1 MHIKPHVSKIL
12 MFQFKNLQFLTIVM
26 SGLTLI
32 IFVFIVGTSYSQ
44 TILVYEDPTYPSL
57 LTSTF
62 TTLGYSVVRKN
73 VVTDTLTNAD
83 FVGIAL
89 FIDYVVETSTCPP
102 NWSSSIPAIQT
113 YMNSKKIVWVQ
124 FEHNGFHTCNAQKLS
139 LYNSYLT
146 VSVASSDTLSQNNPP
161 YLVAN
166 TVTSDVSCILTT
178 PNSIAGVSIATAA
191 YNHLQNV
198 PSLAAFALDGVN
210 DVISAVFGNTYTV
223 SAGYRLF
230 FYTDVNNNFDSSDI
244 NVFSNILRFLL
255 NGCGCNPA
263 TECNGYQCGTG
274 VCGGNCGTCAATHY
288 CDASHTCVCNTA
300 IECNGYQCGT
310 GACGGNCGTCAA
322 THYCDASHTCVCNT
336 AIECNGYQCGTG
348 TCGGNCGTCAAT
360 DYCDASHTCVCNTA
374 IQCNGYQCGTG
385 TCGGNCGT
393 CSATDYCDASHTCVC
408 NTAIECNGYQCGT
421 GVCGGNCGTCSAID
435 YCDASHT
442 CVCNT
447 AIECNGYQCGTG
459 ACGGSCGTCLQT
471 DYCDSGNLCQ
481 PLITQPKLNDHWI
494 MYKSACIKWDTSVNF
509 GNVAAI
515 SVEYGTGFAS
525 SLMLN
530 SAYYMPLGQ
539 YEWLPTNV
547 VVPSLARIKFEY
559 PSRIFYSE
567 TFYID
572 SITSTIQSVPSCY

>member
-1 MHIKPHVSKIL
+1 M
-12 MFQFKNLQFLTIVM
+12 
-26 SGLTLI
+26 
-32 IFVFIVGTSYSQ
+32 
-44 TILVYEDPTYPSL
+44 YEDPAYPSL
-57 LTSTF
+57 STSTF

-73 VVTDTLTNAD
+73 VITDTLTNAD

-89 FIDYVVETSTCPP
+89 FIDYVISTSTCPP
-102 NWSSSIPAIQT
+102 NWSSSNSAIQN
-113 YMNSKKIVWVQ
+113 YMTSKKIVWVQ
-124 FEHNGFHTCNAQKLS
+124 FENTAFHTCNTQKLS
-139 LYNSYLT
+139 LYNNYLT
-146 VSVASSDTLSQNNPP
+146 IPVASSDTLTAFNSP
-161 YLVAN
+161 YRVAN
-166 TVTSDVSCILTT
+166 TLSSDVSCILTT
-178 PNSIAGVSIATAA
+178 PNNIAGVSLITSA

-198 PSLAAFALDGVN
+198 PSLAAFALDSVN
-210 DVISAVFGNTYTV
+210 DVFGCVFGNSYTS

-230 FYTDVNNNFDSSDI
+230 YYTDVNNGFDSSEM
-244 NVFSNILRFLL
+244 NVFSNILRYLL

-274 VCGGNCGTCAATHY
+274 ACGGNCGTCAATHY
-288 CDASHTCVCNTA
+288 CDVSHTCVCNTA

-310 GACGGNCGTCAA
+310 GACGGNCGTCA
-322 THYCDASHTCVCNT
+322 
-336 AIECNGYQCGTG
+336 
-348 TCGGNCGTCAAT
+348 
-360 DYCDASHTCVCNTA
+360 
-374 IQCNGYQCGTG
+374 
-385 TCGGNCGT
+385 
-393 CSATDYCDASHTCVC
+393 ATDYCDASHTCVC

-494 MYKSACIKWDTSVNF
+494 MFKSACIKWDTSVNF

-530 SAYYMPLGQ
+530 SAYYMPSGQ

-559 PSRIFYSE
+559 PGRIFYSE

-572 SITSTIQSVPSCY
+572 SLTSTIQSVPSCY